1 MGRPI
6 NKRFFGTGAGNQ
18 IKVRAKI
25 GANAE
30 GDGFIVSQRGTRR
43 FRVTVGSNTKI
54 CTLVNKDQGS
64 LAANEMIV
72 NVRNDAGDLVR
83 VTKMFNRTAI
93 VGGAKTKWNFNPS
106 NEDNAVQVKDIDGSV
121 ITITGQP
128 ANQTVVA
135 PAAATFTVT
144 ATADPTTTLTYQ
156 WQVQTAGAGAWKN
169 IAGATSPTFVIDPT
183 TVELS
188 TNKYRVR
195 VGAEGSA
202 VVTSNGAA
210 TLTVTAE

>member
-43 FRVTVGSNTKI
+43 FRVTVGSNTGI

-93 VGGAKTKWNFNPS
+93 VGGAKIKWNFDPS
-106 NEDNAVQVKDIDGSV
+106 NEDGAVQVKDIDGSV

-135 PAAATFTVT
+135 PAAATFTV
-144 ATADPTTTLTYQ
+144 AASADPVTTLTYQ

-169 IAGATSPTFVIDPT
+169 IAGATSPTFVDRK
-183 TVELS
+183 S
-188 TNKYRVR
+188 TRLN
-195 VGAEGSA
+195 S
-202 VVTSNGAA
+202 SH
-210 TLTVTAE
+210 